1 MANRRNRGGMM
12 IYKKIMLA
20 IDGSDTSNTAINEVI
35 KFTRG
40 QDVHLRIIHVVDET
54 FIYTGGPA
62 FDYLSYIAV
71 CREEGQKILDAAEK
85 TIASQS
91 SIKAE
96 TSLIELKPLQGR
108 IAEVIVEE
116 AKEWSADLLVIGTHG
131 RRGFSRL
138 FLGSVAEN
146 IIRIAI
152 MPILLVR
159 ASAE

>member
-1 MANRRNRGGMM
+1 MM

-20 IDGSDTSNTAINEVI
+20 IDGSDTSDAAINEVI
-35 KFTRG
+35 KLTKG
-40 QDVHLRIIHVVDET
+40 HDVHLRIVHVVDET

-62 FDYLSYIAV
+62 FDYLSYIAE

-85 TIASQS
+85 KITSQS
-91 SIKAE
+91 SIKTE
-96 TSLIELKPLQGR
+96 TSLIELKPFLRR

-116 AKEWSADLLVIGTHG
+116 AKEWPADLLVIGTHG

-146 IIRIAI
+146 IIRIAT

-159 ASAE
+159 ASTE